1 MSLDFILELTTK
13 EAIIPPEASRLA
25 GFFLMMQ
32 AIFIIVR
39 KKNDP
44 SKDIWEDL
52 ALVLEAGLIVFL
64 FPELIKLAELFV
76 NAISMRLDELGG
88 NYILEAQKEFYKDG
102 LDEMEESSTLGT
114 WVQQIAISNMAGAN
128 LGSFSLANWVLKPL
142 ADFVNT
148 LCFPTFMI
156 IRAVSLNIVY
166 WVAPLILILG
176 AFPPF
181 RPLWKN
187 WFLIYIA
194 LLACGPAL
202 ILANIFCEKCF
213 QLYIGATNSP
223 ILGFIM
229 IAMARFKAFQTV
241 MDLCSKLFRS

>member
-181 RPLWKN
+181 RALWKN
-187 WFLIYIA
+187 WFMLYMA